1 MMGKLVGNM
10 SKTNH
15 GISTDKQIKALSVK
29 GLYKVQGAKRLYISV
44 SRSGSKNWIFR
55 YTLAGK
61 RPEIGLGGYPTVSL
75 ASARIEASKLNEMV
89 QQGIDPKEEKLKKQ
103 SSLKTERE
111 KREIESNLVTFS
123 QVAREV
129 YLIKRPEWKSERHA
143 KLWWA
148 SLENHVFPSIGDR
161 PIENITQNDV
171 QAILSH
177 IWISK
182 PESAQRVQ
190 QRINNIFDYASIALY
205 PNSTRT
211 YFSSEKTNPARLAVL
226 MLPNMGKARKK
237 KKESFRSL
245 AFDEAHLFVKALLTS
260 QYHYRLALIFL
271 MYTATRSGDVR
282 GATWNEVDLEN
293 KIWTIPAERLKVSYN
308 GDHRVPLSQ
317 PAIDILRAQSTQL
330 EHPPTGNE
338 LIFPNTK
345 GGQIHDDAL
354 NNIIRKLGYGKKTV
368 VHGLRSTFATWA
380 QEQGRYPVQAIERA
394 LAHGSVDDEAKP
406 LKLGTT
412 YQRSD
417 LYKFRV
423 LLMNDWASFLESP
436 SENDQQNGPIDTSE
450 KRYD

>member
-1 MMGKLVGNM
+1 MGKLVGKMN
-10 SKTNH
+10 KTNH
-15 GISTDKQIKALSVK
+15 DISTDKQIKALRIK

-55 YTLAGK
+55 YTLADK

-75 ASARIEASKLNEMV
+75 ATARIQANKLNEMV
-89 QQGIDPKEEKLKKQ
+89 QQGIDPKEEKLKKHTYI
-103 SSLKTERE
+103 KIERE
-111 KREIESNLVTFS
+111 KREIESNLVTFL

-129 YLIKRPEWKSERHA
+129 YVMKRPEWKSERHA

-148 SLENHVFPSIGDR
+148 SLENHVFPAIGNR
-161 PIENITQNDV
+161 PIENVNQNDI
-171 QAILSH
+171 QAILSK
-177 IWISK
+177 IWLHK

-205 PNSTRT
+205 PKSTRT
-211 YFSSEKTNPARLAVL
+211 YFPCDRANPARLAVL

-237 KKESFRSL
+237 KKSFRSL
-245 AFDEAHLFVKALLTS
+245 PFEEAHALIQALLTS
-260 QYHYRLALIFL
+260 QYHYRLALAFL
-271 MYTATRSGDVR
+271 VYTATRSGDVR
-282 GATWNEVDLEN
+282 GATWSEVDLEN
-293 KIWTIPAERLKVSYN
+293 KIWTIPAERIKISSN
-308 GDHRVPLSQ
+308 GDQRVPLSQ
-317 PAIDILRAQSTQL
+317 PAVDILRYQLAQL
-330 EHPPTGNE
+330 KHPPTGYS
-338 LIFPNTK
+338 LLFPNAK
-345 GGQIHDDAL
+345 GDQIHDDAL
-354 NNIIRKLGYGKKTV
+354 NNIIRKLGYGHKTV

-423 LLMNDWASFLESP
+423 ILMNDWASFLEP
-436 SENDQQNGPIDTSE
+436 HSENYQQKEQMNTSE
-450 KRYD
+450 KR

>member
-1 MMGKLVGNM
+1 M
-10 SKTNH
+10 
-15 GISTDKQIKALSVK
+15 I
-29 GLYKVQGAKRLYISV
+29 
-44 SRSGSKNWIFR
+44 
-55 YTLAGK
+55 
-61 RPEIGLGGYPTVSL
+61 
-75 ASARIEASKLNEMV
+75 
-89 QQGIDPKEEKLKKQ
+89 QQGIDPKEEKLKQQ
-103 SSLKTERE
+103 SSIKIERQ
-111 KREIESNLVTFS
+111 KREIESNLVTFV

-129 YLIKRPEWKSERHA
+129 YAMKRPEWKSERHA

-148 SLENHVFPSIGDR
+148 SLENHVFPSIGNKA
-161 PIENITQNDV
+161 IESLNQNDI
-171 QAILSH
+171 QAILRQ
-177 IWISK
+177 IWLHK

-211 YFSSEKTNPARLAVL
+211 YFPCERANPARLAVL
-226 MLPNMGKARKK
+226 MLPNMCKARKRK
-237 KKESFRSL
+237 RESFRSL
-245 AFDEAHLFVKALLTS
+245 PFEEAHVFVKTLLSS

-271 MYTATRSGDVR
+271 IYTATRSGDVR

-293 KIWTIPAERLKVSYN
+293 KVWTIPAERIKVSSN

-317 PAIDILRAQSTQL
+317 PAIEILRHQLAQLKSS
-330 EHPPTGNE
+330 PTGQQ

-354 NNIIRKLGYGKKTV
+354 NNIIRKLGFDQKTV

-423 LLMNDWASFLESP
+423 ALMNDWASFLEIP
-436 SENDQQNGPIDTSE
+436 SKNYQQNGQLDTSE
-450 KRYD
+450 